1 MLLVPTEPRISDCLN
16 YAVSVQPYQGVV
28 KSYCHSLQE
37 FIASGTTLSRKK
49 FILDRTNDLKTHAQR
64 LKARMEPKFGP
75 KSHQNVSFSLIHL
88 YKDGRR
94 VLENLEHDHKGEI
107 WTPRGTICRLLWD
120 LFINIKHMGNIFLS
134 IFIQER
140 NRYSVR

>member
-37 FIASGTTLSRKK
+37 FIASETTLSRKK

-107 WTPRGTICRLLWD
+107 WTPRGTICRLL
-120 LFINIKHMGNIFLS
+120 
-134 IFIQER
+134 
-140 NRYSVR
+140 